1 MKPCHLCDKVYN
13 GKHGRSIFRRHLQS
27 KHNIPL
33 SSQPRK
39 TRWDNDSNRPKDDD
53 ERRNRMLQSKRRWAA
68 RKRESK
74 RLQKSES
81 TISSSSNS
89 SSINGTNVFSNVH
102 QSNNDDDV
110 VVDDDDDVEDVKPVI
125 NDDDKPKRSAS
136 RSSLTPFN
144 IRTPLNKKDVNSN
157 QRSTTNFF
165 EYSNKLPPLRYPL
178 NAPPSVPKFSIF
190 VDDNDSPKSSSV
202 DNSNSNSNTNTNTN
216 NNDNDN
222 KTSLPSINK
231 LTSPEFK
238 RTPFKPPHHLF
249 TTPLTTMTL
258 PHPLSSPANQSG
270 LASRLGLAPT
280 PVNDRSFY
288 SLDDESPIKFRERL
302 PSVAEIMTTNDNDDD

>member
-102 QSNNDDDV
+102 QSNNDDD
-110 VVDDDDDVEDVKPVI
+110 DVEDVKPVI

-202 DNSNSNSNTNTNTN
+202 DNSNSNSNSNTNTNTN